1 MKRLVLGLAIATAAV
16 AALYAATL
24 AGAGVS
30 CEACVRWQGREACK
44 SATGADREEAER
56 TAISTA
62 CALVASGVT
71 ASIGC
76 QGLEPVSLHCTEP

>member
-1 MKRLVLGLAIATAAV
+1 MRWLLYAAIGAAV
-16 AALYAATL
+16 VAGLYAATL
-24 AGAGVS
+24 AGAGFE
-30 CEACVRWQGREACK
+30 CEACVRWEGREACK

-62 CALVASGVT
+62 CALVARGVT

-76 QGLEPVSLHCTEP
+76 QQLEPISLTCTP